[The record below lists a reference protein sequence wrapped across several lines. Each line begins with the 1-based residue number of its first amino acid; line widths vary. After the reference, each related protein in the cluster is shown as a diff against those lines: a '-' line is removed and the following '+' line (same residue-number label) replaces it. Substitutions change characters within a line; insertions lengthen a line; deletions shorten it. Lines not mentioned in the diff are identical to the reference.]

1 MHLQVS
7 DIESA
12 EAFFHSAL
20 GLDKIVWNFPGALFL
35 SAGGYHHHLGTNAW
49 AAGAGHARE
58 DEARL
63 LEWEIVLPS
72 SDDRRAAAQS
82 LRSAGYAAEQEGES
96 WVVSDPWNT
105 TLRLR

>member
-7 DIESA
+7 DLERA
-12 EAFFHSAL
+12 EAFYHAAL
-20 GLDKIVWNFPGALFL
+20 GLDKIVWSFPGALFL
-35 SAGGYHHHLGTNAW
+35 SAGGYHHHLGTNTW
-49 AAGAGHARE
+49 AAGVGQAAD

-63 LEWEIVLPS
+63 LEWEMALPS
-72 SDDRRAAAQS
+72 SDDRVRAVES
-82 LRSAGYAAEQEGES
+82 LRTAGYAAERQDET